1 MILSGTEVEG
11 VQIST
16 HRLSMEELIID
27 NLPNDDQEEE
37 PFVMRLK
44 QKYFDK
50 KSSASPKFR
59 AKKKKIKQPTPL

>member
-37 PFVMRLK
+37 PFVLRLK
-44 QKYFDK
+44 QKYFD
-50 KSSASPKFR
+50 
-59 AKKKKIKQPTPL
+59 